1 MKQTLINS
9 QADGLDKQYS
19 KKLFNSDVTIVD
31 ILLLMAEVFSEDHSE
46 EFASHERKYRKKIH
60 LSLKA
65 PKIKMVESANRPR
78 DYETFSTLNSVEHEI
93 LNAKKYQ
100 EI

>member
-9 QADGLDKQYS
+9 QADGLDKKYS

-46 EFASHERKYRKKIH
+46 EFASHERKYRKK
-60 LSLKA
+60 
-65 PKIKMVESANRPR
+65 N
-78 DYETFSTLNSVEHEI
+78 TFITQG
-93 LNAKKYQ
+93 A
-100 EI
+100 